1 MNSRCVNRRHLIR
14 LAAGAAA
21 WPFALRAEN
30 AAIATI
36 GFLDPRSS
44 PDTFADQIAGFHRG
58 LKDIGFVDKV
68 NVAIEYAWGEDQF
81 ERLPALAAE
90 LVRRPVAVIVACGGS
105 HLAMVA
111 KSATTT
117 IPIVFAVA
125 FRRSSFERFLLSHSR
140 SGTGTLKP
148 FRVVETRL

>member
-1 MNSRCVNRRHLIR
+1 MGIRCVSRRHLMR
-14 LAAGAAA
+14 LGSGAAA
-21 WPFALRAEN
+21 WPLALRAEN
-30 AAIATI
+30 AAMATI

-44 PDTFADQIAGFHRG
+44 PDTFADQIAGFHLG
-58 LKDIGFVDKV
+58 LKDIGIVEKV

-90 LVRRPVAVIVACGGS
+90 LVRRPVAVIVASGGS
-105 HLAMVA
+105 NVPMVA

-125 FRRSSFERFLLSHSR
+125 QDPVRLGLVARLPRPGGSS
-140 SGTGTLKP
+140 TG
-148 FRVVETRL
+148 FNC